1 MALEM
6 NLEVSH
12 ISEALR
18 GFWFLCGFWKSGSEQ
33 EEKKE
38 SRRFLKEW
46 QRTFQAFFSYPR
58 ACFEHILLKKLTSLC
73 RLKVAALKTV
83 QMWSFALP
91 WPHYVRLISLLCK
104 QINLF

>member
-18 GFWFLCGFWKSGSEQ
+18 GFWFLSGFWKSGSEQ

-46 QRTFQAFFSYPR
+46 QRTFQAIFSYPR
-58 ACFEHILLKKLTSLC
+58 ACFEHTLLKKNHQPVQVKGGSLEDPLRC
-73 RLKVAALKTV
+73 G
-83 QMWSFALP
+83 P
-91 WPHYVRLISLLCK
+91 LLSPG
-104 QINLF
+104 LFMLVLSACCVSK